1 MLTVSFL
8 ELVTRGVPESF
19 LFVYSVYIITNTKI
33 DNKKYFLSSIMLAL
47 IGFFNRLL
55 PISYGI
61 HTILNIIV
69 LVILS
74 TYIIKINVLQSI
86 KASLLICIIMFICE
100 GVNMFLIQILYGDN
114 IVKVLTNPVLKTLY
128 GIPSLIMTTIII
140 LIIKFLLNKKRHSV

>member
-74 TYIIKINVLQSI
+74 TCIIKINVLQSI